1 MNTPSVHKVLRVI
14 KKAQK
19 YPDQLTRKE
28 LYILSLV
35 NEVAKEN
42 LEKEIEDAVITE
54 KPKTT

>member
-1 MNTPSVHKVLRVI
+1 MNTPSVAKVLRVI

-28 LYILSLV
+28 IYILSLV

-42 LEKEIEDAVITE
+42 LEKESKDAVITD